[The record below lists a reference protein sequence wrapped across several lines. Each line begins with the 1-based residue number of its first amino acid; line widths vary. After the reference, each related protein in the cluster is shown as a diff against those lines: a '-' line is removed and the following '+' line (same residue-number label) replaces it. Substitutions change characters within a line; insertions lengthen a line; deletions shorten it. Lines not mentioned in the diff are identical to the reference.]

1 MVETLFVK
9 RALYCLFATST
20 LSVGANLPAYLVSLP
35 PSLPPPPSPPFPVGD
50 SLCACLFL
58 CCLSLSAS
66 QSCSLPCTLSAPP
79 SVPFLAHGQTPESN
93 PAFDQVI
100 IKSTIQYRR
109 IAGVA
114 GWAEYDIH
122 SLQQMAGRAGRPGF
136 DTEGKVIILTQE
148 QNVHKY
154 RNMLSQTFTLESRL
168 PGNLTEHLNSGGHAS
183 DACC

>member
-1 MVETLFVK
+1 MDK
-9 RALYCLFATST
+9 PR
-20 LSVGANLPAYLVSLP
+20 SLILLLTR
-35 PSLPPPPSPPFPVGD
+35 SSSKAPFN
-50 SLCACLFL
+50 
-58 CCLSLSAS
+58 
-66 QSCSLPCTLSAPP
+66 T
-79 SVPFLAHGQTPESN
+79 
-93 PAFDQVI
+93 
-100 IKSTIQYRR
+100 
-109 IAGVA
+109 GVA